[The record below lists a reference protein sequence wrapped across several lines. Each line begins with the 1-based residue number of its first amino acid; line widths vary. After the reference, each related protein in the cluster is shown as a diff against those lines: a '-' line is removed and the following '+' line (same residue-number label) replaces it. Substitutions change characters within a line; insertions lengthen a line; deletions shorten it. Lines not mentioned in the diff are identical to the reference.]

1 MFSQKYY
8 FFLVGGGVDFL
19 GRSIDFGALLLK
31 FQEKS
36 FDQMKSIIADQ
47 QQIEEEGIARRC
59 GEYM

>member
-1 MFSQKYY
+1 M
-8 FFLVGGGVDFL
+8 DFL